1 MTYLFVTLFL
11 ALISYIVY
19 FNVFRAKTIV
29 NSPYNVR
36 QDAFADRIIRGSI
49 TDRDGEVLAETQVGE
64 DGTEN
69 RVYPYGAAF
78 AHVVGYSNETAGKSG
93 LESIENSE
101 LLTSNAFFAEK
112 FLNEFKDEKNHGD
125 TVVTTLDAGLQ
136 QAAYNAL
143 GANRGAIMVM
153 EASTG
158 KILAMV
164 SGPSY
169 DPNTI
174 AQDWEALNADSTYSP
189 LLNRMTQGAYAP
201 GSTFKIITMSAGL
214 SEGVVSPND
223 SFFCP
228 GYKIVEDRRIHC
240 HKRTGH
246 GAENFVQG
254 AQNSCNPVF
263 IEVGLRL
270 GVEKFCDYFRN
281 FGLMEKT
288 EIDLP
293 GEASTIMHK
302 EENIGEVELAT
313 MAFGQSFQITP
324 IRLAATVSALVNGGK
339 MVTPHVATDVLDEE
353 GNVVKH
359 LKFPEKEG
367 VLSEETSRTVREI
380 LESVVSEGSG
390 KNAYL
395 EGYSIGGKTA
405 TSQTLPRSAN
415 RYISSFLGFTP
426 AEHPT
431 VLGLCIIRNPQGVY
445 YGGTICAPVI
455 RDIFS
460 NVLPY
465 LGIGHNS

>member
-143 GANRGAIMVM
+143 GENRGAIMVM

-189 LLNRMTQGAYAP
+189 LLNRVTQGAYAP
-201 GSTFKIITMSAGL
+201 GSTFKIVTALEYMR
-214 SEGVVSPND
+214 EHP
-223 SFFCP
+223 
-228 GYKIVEDRRIHC
+228 
-240 HKRTGH
+240 
-246 GAENFVQG
+246 
-254 AQNSCNPVF
+254 
-263 IEVGLRL
+263 
-270 GVEKFCDYFRN
+270 DY
-281 FGLMEKT
+281 
-288 EIDLP
+288 
-293 GEASTIMHK
+293 
-302 EENIGEVELAT
+302 
-313 MAFGQSFQITP
+313 QITA
-324 IRLAATVSALVNGGK
+324 IIVKDRSLMKTSRS
-339 MVTPHVATDVLDEE
+339 DVL
-353 GNVVKH
+353 
-359 LKFPEKEG
+359 
-367 VLSEETSRTVREI
+367 TVR
-380 LESVVSEGSG
+380 
-390 KNAYL
+390 YMDW
-395 EGYSIGGKTA
+395 KTCAVLLQTPA
-405 TSQTLPRSAN
+405 TLPLQTL
-415 RYISSFLGFTP
+415 
-426 AEHPT
+426 
-431 VLGLCIIRNPQGVY
+431 V
-445 YGGTICAPVI
+445 
-455 RDIFS
+455 
-460 NVLPY
+460 
-465 LGIGHNS
+465 